1 MTFGPGPRKC
11 YNILSLTIRVIL
23 APVGNRWTI
32 VNFSW
37 NPIAIGIVVANIA
50 DSIAIS
56 VFLMMGGI
64 INSLRWR
71 FGVKLIIS
79 IFDENLARVWQC
91 WAIVEKRKEA
101 FGFPLIVRKSVPWR
115 FNVEEEDSEER
126 RCQVFLIEQQL
137 NNCNLQ

>member
-23 APVGNRWTI
+23 AAVGNRWTS
-32 VNFSW
+32 VNFGW
-37 NPIAIGIVVANIA
+37 NPVAIGIVVANIA

-56 VFLMMGGI
+56 VFLVMGGI

-79 IFDENLARVWQC
+79 WHQF
-91 WAIVEKRKEA
+91 
-101 FGFPLIVRKSVPWR
+101 
-115 FNVEEEDSEER
+115 
-126 RCQVFLIEQQL
+126 
-137 NNCNLQ
+137 